1 MHGQSVIINYLIFLK
16 VNFKLRIQM
25 NFERGL
31 EQRSILNQMDVTV
44 LERTTAAA
52 AVYRKLT
59 LKLFK

>member
-1 MHGQSVIINYLIFLK
+1 MITINNKCYD
-16 VNFKLRIQM
+16 FKLRIQM

-52 AVYRKLT
+52 AAVYRKLT

>member
-1 MHGQSVIINYLIFLK
+1 
-16 VNFKLRIQM
+16 M